1 MKVTKQENVEK
12 NVVKLTI
19 EIDKETFAEGMNRA
33 YKKNVK
39 HFNIPGFRKGHA
51 PRKIIE
57 QYYGEAI
64 FYEDAVNFVCPDAY
78 EAAVKE
84 AGIDPVDRPEI
95 DVETIGA
102 GENLV
107 ITATV
112 TVKPEVKLGEYKGV
126 EVEKTEYKTAKADVD
141 KEIEAARDKNSR
153 MVTVEDRAVK
163 QGDFTVIDFEGFVDG
178 VAFEGGKGTD
188 HTLEIGS
195 GQFIPGFEEQLIGA
209 EIGKEV
215 DVNVTFPEEYHA
227 EELKGKP
234 AVFKVTVKEIKEK
247 ELPELDDDF
256 AKDISEFDTFD
267 EYKKSVKAKL
277 DEANADKTKAEFE
290 NAVIEAVADKCE
302 VDIPQCMIDN
312 HIDNLVRDF
321 DYRLASQGLNMERY
335 LQLTGMT
342 LDAFKAQFA
351 DQAQTQV
358 KCNLVLEAIADAEK
372 VEATDADVEKEMEKM
387 AQMYNMEL
395 DKVKSFMREEEIEN
409 LKRDIRVRK
418 AVDFLAD
425 SAVAKKKEKA
435 AAKKAAPK
443 AKKEAADSAEKP
455 AVKKTAA
462 KAKTTTAKKTTTTKK
477 TTTKKKADA
486 EDK

>member
-1 MKVTKQENVEK
+1 MKVTNQETVEK

-19 EIDKETFAEGMNRA
+19 EIDKETFADGMNRA

-84 AGIDPVDRPEI
+84 TGIDPVDRPEI
-95 DVETIGA
+95 DIEKIGP
-102 GENLV
+102 GEDLV

-141 KEIEAARDKNSR
+141 REIEAARDKNSR
-153 MVTVEDRAVK
+153 MVTVEDRPVK
-163 QGDFTVIDFEGFVDG
+163 KGDFTVIDFEGFVDG

-188 HTLEIGS
+188 HSLEIGS
-195 GQFIPGFEEQLIGA
+195 GQFIPGFEDQLIGA

-215 DVNVTFPEEYHA
+215 EVNVTFPEEYHA

-256 AKDISEFDTFD
+256 AKDVSEFDTLE
-267 EYKKSVKAKL
+267 EYKKSIKAKL
-277 DEANADKTKAEFE
+277 DETNANRTKAEFE

-312 HIDNLVRDF
+312 HIDNMVRDF
-321 DYRLASQGLNMERY
+321 DYRLAAQGLNVERY

-342 LDAFKAQFA
+342 MDAFKAQFA
-351 DQAQTQV
+351 DQAKVQV
-358 KCNLVLEAIADAEK
+358 KCNLVLEAVADAEK
-372 VEATDADVEKEMEKM
+372 IEATDDDVEKELEKM

-395 DKVKSFMREEEIEN
+395 DKVKSFMRDEELEN

-418 AVDFLAD
+418 AVDFLREN
-425 SAVAKKKEKA
+425 AVAKKKEK
-435 AAKKAAPK
+435 KKAAPK
-443 AKKEAADSAEKP
+443 AKKEADEEKP
-455 AVKKTAA
+455 AEKKTAS
-462 KAKTTTAKKTTTTKK
+462 KAK
-477 TTTKKKADA
+477 TTKKKADTD
-486 EDK
+486 DK

>member
-1 MKVTKQENVEK
+1 MKVTNQENVEK

-19 EIDKETFAEGMNRA
+19 EIDKETFAQGMDRA

-78 EAAVKE
+78 EAAVKDT
-84 AGIDPVDRPEI
+84 GIEPVDRPEI
-95 DVETIGA
+95 DIEKIGP
-102 GENLV
+102 GEDLI

-112 TVKPEVKLGEYKGV
+112 TVKPEVKLGEYKGI
-126 EVEKTEYKTAKADVD
+126 EVEKNEYKTAKADVD
-141 KEIEAARDKNSR
+141 KEIEAAREKNSR
-153 MVTVEDRAVK
+153 MITVEDRPVK
-163 QGDFTVIDFEGFVDG
+163 MGDFAVIDFEGFVDG
-178 VAFEGGKGTD
+178 EAFAGGKGTD

-195 GQFIPGFEEQLIGA
+195 GTFIPGFEDQLVGA
-209 EIGKEV
+209 ELGKEV
-215 DVNVTFPEEYHA
+215 EVNVTFPEEYHA

-256 AKDISEFDTFD
+256 AKDVSEFDTLE
-267 EYKKSVKAKL
+267 EYKKSVKEKL
-277 DEANADKTKAEFE
+277 DEANQNKTKAEFE
-290 NAVIEAVADKCE
+290 NAVVEAVAAKCE
-302 VDIPQCMIDN
+302 VDIPQCMIDH
-312 HIDNLVRDF
+312 HIDSMVRDF
-321 DYRLASQGLNMERY
+321 DYRLAAQGLNMERY

-342 LDAFKAQFA
+342 LDAFKAQFK

-358 KCNLVLEAIADAEK
+358 KCNLVLEAVANQEK
-372 VEATDADVEKEMEKM
+372 IEASDEDVEKELEKM

-395 DKVKSFMREEEIEN
+395 DKVKSFMRDEELDN

-418 AVDFLAD
+418 AVDLLTENAQ
-425 SAVAKKKEKA
+425 VKKK
-435 AAKKAAPK
+435 AAKKAPAK
-443 AKKEAADSAEKP
+443 AKKEAAGEAEKP
-455 AVKKTAA
+455 AEKKAA
-462 KAKTTTAKKTTTTKK
+462 KAKTT
-477 TTTKKKADA
+477 KKKSDADD
-486 EDK
+486 EK

>member
-1 MKVTKQENVEK
+1 MKVTNQETVEK

-19 EIDKETFAEGMNRA
+19 EIDKETFADGMNRA

-84 AGIDPVDRPEI
+84 TGIDPVDRPEI
-95 DVETIGA
+95 DIEKIGP
-102 GENLV
+102 GEDLV

-141 KEIEAARDKNSR
+141 REIEAARDKNSR
-153 MVTVEDRAVK
+153 MVTVEDRPVK
-163 QGDFTVIDFEGFVDG
+163 KGDFTVIDFEGFVDG

-188 HTLEIGS
+188 HSLEIGS
-195 GQFIPGFEEQLIGA
+195 GQFIPGFEDQLIGA

-215 DVNVTFPEEYHA
+215 EVNVTFPEEYHA

-256 AKDISEFDTFD
+256 AKDVSEFDTLE
-267 EYKKSVKAKL
+267 EYKKNIKAKL
-277 DEANADKTKAEFE
+277 DETNANRTKAEFE

-312 HIDNLVRDF
+312 HIDNMVRDF
-321 DYRLASQGLNMERY
+321 DYRLAAQGLNVERY

-342 LDAFKAQFA
+342 MDAFKAQFA
-351 DQAQTQV
+351 DQAKVQV
-358 KCNLVLEAIADAEK
+358 KCNLVLEAVADAEK
-372 VEATDADVEKEMEKM
+372 VEATDDDVEKELEKM

-395 DKVKSFMREEEIEN
+395 DKVKSFMRDEELEN
-409 LKRDIRVRK
+409 LRRDIRVRK
-418 AVDFLAD
+418 AVDFLREN
-425 SAVAKKKEKA
+425 AVAKKKEK
-435 AAKKAAPK
+435 KKAAPK
-443 AKKEAADSAEKP
+443 AKKEADDEKP
-455 AVKKTAA
+455 AEKKTAS
-462 KAKTTTAKKTTTTKK
+462 KAK
-477 TTTKKKADA
+477 TTKKKADTD
-486 EDK
+486 DK